1 MTAPGYHYS
10 LRLVI
15 PFLRV
20 LCGIRSSLSAAAALL
35 LSGAHPAP
43 RVLNPENIP
52 AASPFVLTINHYD
65 RPGLGAWWSAAI
77 LATAIATRRTREPR
91 EIRLAMAREWWY
103 PGGFGKFVKQPLT
116 RWFFGQIGKTY
127 GTILLPPALD
137 SGQFRG
143 EGTLAIRNALT
154 LTRGKNPALV
164 GIAPEGHT
172 GAEFALRHPPPG
184 AGLFLL
190 LLTHDKIPILP
201 AGIFEDD
208 NHALTV
214 KFGAP
219 FNLRVPH
226 ALPRHDCDAAAARQ
240 VMVAIGNLLPE
251 RMWGAYQ
258 EEIQNTKITKDRENR
273 ERE

>member
-15 PFLRV
+15 SFLRV
-20 LCGIRSSLSAAAALL
+20 LCGIRSSLSADAALL
-35 LSGAHPAP
+35 LSGAHPSP
-43 RVLNPENIP
+43 RILAPENIP
-52 AASPFVLTINHYD
+52 AAPPFVLTINHYD

-77 LATAIATRRTREPR
+77 LATAIAARRTRELR

-143 EGTLAIRNALT
+143 EGTLAIRGALA
-154 LTRGKNPALV
+154 LTRGENPALV

-172 GAEFALRHPPPG
+172 GAEFALRRPPPG
-184 AGLFLL
+184 AGLFLH
-190 LLTHDKIPILP
+190 LLTHDQIPILP

-208 NHALTV
+208 NQALTV
-214 KFGAP
+214 RFGAP
-219 FNLRVPH
+219 FDLR
-226 ALPRHDCDAAAARQ
+226 LPRDLPRDERDTAAARQ
-240 VMVAIGNLLPE
+240 VMVAIGKLLPE
-251 RMWGAYQ
+251 RMWGAYR
-258 EEIQNTKITKDRENR
+258 EEIRNAKIMKDHENR